1 MTKTQRLQFG
11 EVTGIFVKA
20 GAEANPVGKID
31 IQKPEPMIPGGP
43 EHVAQNSF
51 CQWPFT

>member
-1 MTKTQRLQFG
+1 MAKTQRLQFG
-11 EVTGIFVKA
+11 EITGIFVKA
-20 GAEANPVGKID
+20 GAEANPVGEIN
-31 IQKPEPMIPGGP
+31 IQKPEMMITRGP